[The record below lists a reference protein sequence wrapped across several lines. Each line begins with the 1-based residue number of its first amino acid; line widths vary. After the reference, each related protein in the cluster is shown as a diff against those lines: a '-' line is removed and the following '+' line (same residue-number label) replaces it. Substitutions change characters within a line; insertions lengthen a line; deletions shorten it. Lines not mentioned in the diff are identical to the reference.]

1 MRTRRFR
8 LIPALSAS
16 FALLILL
23 GCLIATPSIE
33 AQTFS
38 IRQIEAIVEGDLRLG
53 FGAESGFYYIL
64 RQGSSPSEIETAQS
78 LLLGEGE
85 EGTFTLETPGFS
97 SFFTIQQVAV
107 EESLDIDGDG
117 ISDVFEL
124 IHHSV
129 LNPLDGADASLDP
142 DEDGFTNLQEF
153 EQNSR
158 PNIADIPPEISIVAP
173 TDRATFTAPTEIPF
187 AVDTDDN
194 VVQVTLFAGAET
206 IAILD
211 TPPFAG
217 LWNNVTPGVHEL
229 TAVAVSENGLIGV
242 STSVIVT
249 VEIPAPVI
257 TTEARPTNE
266 ATIPISGQTLPNLDV
281 QLAGLPRL
289 MTTKSDA
296 EGRFQF
302 EVPLQSNRRNRL
314 FITALSTSG
323 QTSPPATI
331 EITQD
336 QEPPSLFID
345 FPEHNTEVTTESIV
359 VAGRMGDLLSG
370 FMGLDVSVNDA
381 PANVVVGIGQNGTY
395 ERGGVPLSLGR
406 NLITATATDALGNT
420 VTEVISVTRL
430 EPKGATLNSVAGD
443 AQKAVIQSQLPNPIR
458 IQVTTET
465 GSPIPNKL
473 VTFQVVRSDGHLSP
487 PDEPTQL
494 SSTLQLLTDPEGF
507 ASALWTLGMDAG
519 CANNRVQVT
528 AKGTFGDVFFC
539 ASANPQSARQINIG
553 SGNQQ
558 RGEVGSQTTEP
569 LRVWVNDSCNGV
581 SGIPVIYNVIQG
593 GGLVNGESQTTVLT
607 GITGHALAD
616 FQLGPE
622 EGNQLIEA
630 TFPNNPG
637 NPARFVISAIKR
649 NIDLPTT
656 LSGLV
661 IDNANQPIGGAR
673 CSVEINGQ
681 VVAEVFSDAS
691 GQFRFLNLP
700 DGAAHLHVDG
710 LVANTL
716 FSQPIEQGSF
726 PSLSYNLFLIPH
738 SENKLPAPVLLPP
751 LNPSNAQ
758 VYDGSRDVVLRV
770 DGIDG
775 LEMTVKAGSMRRV
788 DGSRPSIESTAIL
801 SLNQVHHDD
810 IPMPM
815 PDGAAPPFAW
825 TLQPGGATFD
835 PPIQIRYPNMT
846 GLAPG
851 AVAYFLSFNHAIEQF
866 EIAATG
872 HVSSDASTIMT
883 DPGAGLNLAGWG
895 CNCPP
900 YAVTG
905 DCSGTR
911 ERTRVRTEEEE
922 EEGNETGP
930 TEAREP
936 GPNPGDC
943 VTPCK
948 ETGTLVVG
956 TQTRTDQIVCVG
968 NALTFSAPGVSDMG
982 GLKEKICRNEDGS
995 VSRVDVPVAP
1005 GTILYTWIISQNGIP
1020 ISSGNGASTSVI
1032 TQASGTYSC
1041 QFFAQTTR
1049 DCPPPI
1055 LPLTPITG
1063 RAIQVNLSMQ
1073 GLPGE
1078 NRNASNIPH
1087 ETNPGALLFTNNN
1100 DNDGAEGRDN
1110 LHLTP
1115 PLAQSDPDLEPF
1127 TLSISPNPG
1136 RGTATLSIPGNTRV
1150 WADNRKNPT
1159 PMTWDL
1165 STTPFPTQL
1174 YLEGN
1179 TTGTGNLTL
1188 TYTGDDTCSDRI
1200 KVEVF
1205 EIDLLLG
1212 AENLQDVSLH
1222 DDWVGVDG
1230 HRILGFVEVRGP
1242 SARTIDVILS
1252 QDNIPD
1258 PFDPDIEPAG
1268 SVRLIHSRR
1277 SVSIENTADTS
1288 RVFEIIGGQASAYTE
1303 DTVIIA
1309 KVNNKEVDRESLSI
1323 LDFNF
1328 HEATD
1333 GGGTIPLNPA
1343 FVNEVEHT
1351 IGGNFFGPANNQ
1363 PGAPIPVSDSRFAH
1377 IGLGTSPKIAS
1388 AMIEVLWARK
1398 VNGQL
1403 QDSDQDTGLLFS
1415 ALPALDRG
1423 RSIPTNLRLRDTSIP
1438 QTLADDTSVTYYLG
1452 HRTSKHNFIPGI
1464 QLNNVGS
1471 INSKYKSHIDF
1482 PAVVHLVSPTTITNK
1497 INLTQVATIMTGV
1510 NEIWSQAAIG
1520 FAVSTNVVEVT
1531 PAALIDPTISSNLGL
1546 GFGESATLAEV
1557 NKNAGGTA
1565 AIDIYFVNDIYDG
1578 SGKGAG
1584 VETLNGFTILVS
1596 QTGPFG
1602 SLRSPAV
1609 FVAGPV
1615 PTSSETTRSLDTM
1628 PRSTA
1633 HELGHYL
1640 LNSASHRPDVEVWNL
1655 MHAGGDTD
1663 RPEFKRDISET
1674 QANSARSTISITKT
1688 DG

>member
-1 MRTRRFR
+1 
-8 LIPALSAS
+8 
-16 FALLILL
+16 
-23 GCLIATPSIE
+23 
-33 AQTFS
+33 
-38 IRQIEAIVEGDLRLG
+38 VE
-53 FGAESGFYYIL
+53 
-64 RQGSSPSEIETAQS
+64 
-78 LLLGEGE
+78 
-85 EGTFTLETPGFS
+85 
-97 SFFTIQQVAV
+97 
-107 EESLDIDGDG
+107 
-117 ISDVFEL
+117 
-124 IHHSV
+124 
-129 LNPLDGADASLDP
+129 
-142 DEDGFTNLQEF
+142 
-153 EQNSR
+153 
-158 PNIADIPPEISIVAP
+158 
-173 TDRATFTAPTEIPF
+173 
-187 AVDTDDN
+187 
-194 VVQVTLFAGAET
+194 
-206 IAILD
+206 
-211 TPPFAG
+211 
-217 LWNNVTPGVHEL
+217 PGVHEL

-242 STSVIVT
+242 STPVIVT
-249 VEIPAPVI
+249 VEIPAPLI

-266 ATIPISGQTLPNLDV
+266 ATAAISGLTLPNLDV

-289 MTTKSDA
+289 MTTMSDA
-296 EGRFQF
+296 KGQFQF
-302 EVPLQSNRRNRL
+302 EASLQSNQRNRL

-336 QEPPSLFID
+336 KEPPLLFID

-359 VAGRMGDLLSG
+359 VAGRVGDLLSG

-381 PANVVVGIGQNGTY
+381 PANVIVGIGRNGTY
-395 ERGGVPLSLGR
+395 ERGEVPLNLGR
-406 NLITATATDALGNT
+406 NLITATATDALGNK
-420 VTEVISVTRL
+420 VTEIISVTRL
-430 EPKGATLNSVAGD
+430 EPKGAILKTVAGN
-443 AQKAVIQSQLPNPIR
+443 AQKAIVQTQLPNPIGV
-458 IQVTTET
+458 QVTTDS

-473 VTFQVVRSDGHLSP
+473 VTFQVARSDGHLSSP
-487 PDEPTQL
+487 EEPTQ
-494 SSTLQLLTDPEGF
+494 SSSSLQLLTDSEGF
-507 ASALWTLGMDAG
+507 ASVLWTLGMDAG
-519 CANNRVQVT
+519 CANNRVRVT

-558 RGEVGSQTTEP
+558 RGEIGNHTTEP

-581 SGIPVIYNVIQG
+581 SGILVVYSVIQG
-593 GGLVNGESQTTVLT
+593 GGLVNGESQTTVST

-637 NPARFVISAIKR
+637 NPARFVISGIKR

-673 CSVEINGQ
+673 CSVEKNGQ
-681 VVAEVFSDAS
+681 IVAEMFSDTS

-700 DGAAHLHVDG
+700 DGAGHLHVDG

-726 PSLSYNLFLIPH
+726 PSLSYNLFLIPN

-788 DGSRPSIESTAIL
+788 DGTRPSAESTAIL

-825 TLQPGGATFD
+825 TLQPAGATFD

-851 AVAYFLSFNHAIEQF
+851 AVAYFLSFNHATERF

-872 HVSSDASTIMT
+872 HVSPDASTIMT

-911 ERTRVRTEEEE
+911 ERTRVRTKEE

-930 TEAREP
+930 TEPREP

-948 ETGTLVVG
+948 DTGTLVAG
-956 TQTRTDQIVCVG
+956 TQTRTDSIVCVG
-968 NALTFSAPGVSDMG
+968 SALDFTASRVTDMG

-995 VSRVDVPVAP
+995 VSRIDVPVAP
-1005 GTILYTWIISQNGIP
+1005 GRITYTWAIFENGIP
-1020 ISSGNGASTSVI
+1020 VSSGNGARTSII
-1032 TQASGTYSC
+1032 TRMSGNYSC
-1041 QFFAQTTR
+1041 LFFAQTTR
-1049 DCPPPI
+1049 DCRPPALQLI
-1055 LPLTPITG
+1055 PITG
-1063 RAIQVNLSMQ
+1063 RAIQVDLSMQ
-1073 GLPGE
+1073 GLSGE

-1087 ETNPGALLFTNNN
+1087 ETNPGALLFANIN
-1100 DNDGAEGRDN
+1100 DNDGAEGTDN
-1110 LHLTP
+1110 LRLSP
-1115 PLAQSDPDLEPF
+1115 PLSQSDPDLEPF
-1127 TLSISPNPG
+1127 ALSISPNPG
-1136 RGTATLSIPGNTRV
+1136 RGTATLRIPGNTRV
-1150 WADNRKNPT
+1150 WADNRKSPT
-1159 PMTWDL
+1159 PTTWDL
-1165 STTPFPTQL
+1165 STTALPSQL

-1179 TTGTGNLTL
+1179 VIGSGNLTL
-1188 TYTGDDTCSDRI
+1188 TYTGDVTCTDRV
-1200 KVEVF
+1200 KVDFF

-1212 AENLQDVSLH
+1212 AENLQDISLN
-1222 DDWVGVDG
+1222 DDWVGAGG
-1230 HRILGFVEVRGP
+1230 HRVLCFIDIRGP
-1242 SARTIDVILS
+1242 STRTIDVTLS
-1252 QDNIPD
+1252 HENIPD
-1258 PFDPDIEPAG
+1258 SFDPDSEPAG
-1268 SVRLIHSRR
+1268 SVRLVPFRR
-1277 SVSIENTADTS
+1277 SVSTSNTGDTRKGDTS
-1288 RVFEIIGGQASAYTE
+1288 RIFEIIGEQASAYTE

-1309 KVNNKEVDRESLSI
+1309 KVNNKEVDRESISI

-1328 HEATD
+1328 HETTD

-1351 IGGNFFGPANNQ
+1351 IGGNFFGPANNP
-1363 PGAPIPVSDSRFAH
+1363 PGAPIPVSDSRLAH
-1377 IGLGTSPKIAS
+1377 IALGTSPKIAP

-1398 VNGQL
+1398 VNGRL
-1403 QDSDQDTGLLFS
+1403 LDSDQDIGLVFGG
-1415 ALPALDRG
+1415 LPARDRG
-1423 RSIPTNLRLRDTSIP
+1423 RANLTNLRLRDTSIP
-1438 QTLADDTSVTYYLG
+1438 QTLAENTLVTYFLG
-1452 HRTSKHNFIPGI
+1452 HRTSKNSFVRPI
-1464 QLNNVGS
+1464 QVNNVGT

-1482 PAVVHLVSPTTITNK
+1482 PVVVHQVSPTTI
-1497 INLTQVATIMTGV
+1497 INTVSLTQIATIMTEV

-1531 PAALIDPTISSNLGL
+1531 LAALIDPTISSNFGL

-1565 AIDIYFVNDIYDG
+1565 AIDIYFVNDLYDG
-1578 SGKGAG
+1578 STKAG
-1584 VETLNGFTILVS
+1584 DTLNGFTILVS
-1596 QTGPFG
+1596 QIGPFG
-1602 SLRSPAV
+1602 SLRSSAI
-1609 FVAGPV
+1609 FVSGPV
-1615 PTSSETTRSLDTM
+1615 LASSETTRSLRTM

-1640 LNSASHRPDVEVWNL
+1640 LNSPGHSPEVEVWNL
-1655 MHAGGDTD
+1655 MHAGGNSD
-1663 RPEFKRDISET
+1663 RPQFKRDITET
-1674 QANSARSTISITKT
+1674 QANSARSTISITNT

>member
-1 MRTRRFR
+1 MHRACPWR
-8 LIPALSAS
+8 
-16 FALLILL
+16 
-23 GCLIATPSIE
+23 
-33 AQTFS
+33 
-38 IRQIEAIVEGDLRLG
+38 
-53 FGAESGFYYIL
+53 
-64 RQGSSPSEIETAQS
+64 
-78 LLLGEGE
+78 
-85 EGTFTLETPGFS
+85 
-97 SFFTIQQVAV
+97 
-107 EESLDIDGDG
+107 
-117 ISDVFEL
+117 
-124 IHHSV
+124 SV
-129 LNPLDGADASLDP
+129 LNPLDGADAELDP

-158 PNIADIPPEISIVAP
+158 PNVADIPPEISLVAP

-194 VVQVTLFAGAET
+194 VIQVTLFAGPET
-206 IAILD
+206 VAILD

-217 LWNNVTPGVHEL
+217 LWNNVEPGVHEL

-242 STSVIVT
+242 SNSVTVT
-249 VEIPAPVI
+249 VEIPAPLI

-266 ATIPISGQTLPNLDV
+266 ATAGISGLTLPNLDV

-289 MTTKSDA
+289 MTTRSDA
-296 EGRFQF
+296 QGQFQF
-302 EVPLQSNRRNRL
+302 VAPLQSNQRNRL

-323 QTSPPATI
+323 QTSLPATI
-331 EITQD
+331 EITHD

-345 FPEHNTEVTTESIV
+345 FPEHNTEVTTASIV

-370 FMGLDVSVNDA
+370 FMGLDVSVNNA
-381 PANVVVGIGQNGTY
+381 PANVIVGIGQNGTY
-395 ERGGVPLSLGR
+395 ERGEVPLSLGR
-406 NLITATATDALGNT
+406 NLITATATDALGNK

-430 EPKGATLNSVAGD
+430 EPKGATLRTVAGD
-443 AQKAVIQSQLPNPIR
+443 AQKAVVQSQLPNPIR
-458 IQVTTET
+458 VQVTTES
-465 GSPIPNKL
+465 GAPIPNKL
-473 VTFQVVRSDGHLSP
+473 VTFQVARSDGHLSSL
-487 PDEPTQL
+487 DEPTQS
-494 SSTLQLLTDPEGF
+494 SSTLQLLTDSEGF
-507 ASALWTLGMDAG
+507 TSVLWSLGMDAG
-519 CANNRVQVT
+519 CANNRVRVT

-558 RGEVGSQTTEP
+558 RGEVGSHTTEP

-581 SGIPVIYNVIQG
+581 SGIPVVYSVVQG
-593 GGLVNGESQTTVLT
+593 GGLVNGESQTTILT

-616 FQLGPE
+616 FQLGPQ

-630 TFPNNPG
+630 TFANNPG
-637 NPARFVISAIKR
+637 NPARFVISAVKR

-673 CSVEINGQ
+673 CSVEKNGE

-700 DGAAHLHVDG
+700 DGEGHLHVDG
-710 LVANTL
+710 LVADTL

-788 DGSRPSIESTAIL
+788 DGTKPSAESTAIL

-825 TLQPGGATFD
+825 TLQPAGATFD

-922 EEGNETGP
+922 EEEEGNETGP
-930 TEAREP
+930 TEPREP

-948 ETGTLVVG
+948 ETGTLVEG
-956 TQTRTDQIVCVG
+956 TQTRTDTIVCVG
-968 NALTFSAPGVSDMG
+968 STLNFSAPGVTDMG

-995 VSRVDVPVAP
+995 VSKIDVPVAS
-1005 GTILYTWIISQNGIP
+1005 GRITYTWIIFENGLP
-1020 ISSGNGASTSVI
+1020 ISSGNGANTSVI
-1032 TQASGTYSC
+1032 TQTSGNYSC

-1049 DCPPPI
+1049 DCPPPA
-1055 LPLTPITG
+1055 LPLIPITG

-1078 NRNASNIPH
+1078 NRSASNIPH
-1087 ETNPGALLFTNNN
+1087 ETNPGALLFTNIN
-1100 DNDGAEGRDN
+1100 DNDGAEGSDN
-1110 LHLTP
+1110 LRTAP
-1115 PLAQSDPDLEPF
+1115 PLSQSDPDLEPF
-1127 TLSISPNPG
+1127 ALSISPNPG

-1150 WADNRKNPT
+1150 WADDRKSPT
-1159 PMTWDL
+1159 PTTWDL
-1165 STTPFPTQL
+1165 STTTLPSQL
-1174 YLEGN
+1174 YLEGIA
-1179 TTGTGNLTL
+1179 TGTGNLTL
-1188 TYTGDDTCSDRI
+1188 TYSGDDTCTDQV

-1212 AENLQDVSLH
+1212 AENLQDISLH

-1230 HRILGFVEVRGP
+1230 HRVLGFVDIRGP
-1242 SARTIDVILS
+1242 STRTIDVTLS
-1252 QDNIPD
+1252 HENIPD
-1258 PFDPDIEPAG
+1258 PFDPDIEAEG
-1268 SVRLIHSRR
+1268 SVRLVPFRR
-1277 SVSIENTADTS
+1277 SVTTSNTGDTS
-1288 RVFEIIGGQASAYTE
+1288 RIFEIIGGQASAYTE

-1309 KVNNKEVDRESLSI
+1309 KVNNKEVDRESISI

-1328 HEATD
+1328 HETTD

-1351 IGGNFFGPANNQ
+1351 IGGNFFGPANNP

-1398 VNGQL
+1398 VNGRL
-1403 QDSDQDTGLLFS
+1403 QDSDQDTGLVFS
-1415 ALPALDRG
+1415 RLPARDRG
-1423 RSIPTNLRLRDTSIP
+1423 RANPTNLRLRDTSIP
-1438 QTLADDTSVTYYLG
+1438 QTLADDTLVTYFLG
-1452 HRTSKHNFIPGI
+1452 HRTSKHAFIRGI
-1464 QLNNVGS
+1464 QLNNVGT

-1482 PAVVHLVSPTTITNK
+1482 PVVVHQVSPTTITNK
-1497 INLTQVATIMTGV
+1497 VSLTQIATIMTEV

-1531 PAALIDPTISSNLGL
+1531 PPALIDPTISSNLGL

-1557 NKNAGGTA
+1557 NKNGGGTA

-1578 SGKGAG
+1578 SSKGAG

-1615 PTSSETTRSLDTM
+1615 PASSETTRSLDTM

-1640 LNSASHRPDVEVWNL
+1640 LNRAGHSPGVEVWNL
-1655 MHAGGDTD
+1655 MHAGGNSD
-1663 RPEFKRDISET
+1663 RPEFKRDITET
-1674 QANSARSTISITKT
+1674 QANSARSTISITNT